1 MSIEEL
7 FLSVVILL
15 AGARILGEI
24 FRRLKQPAMIGEL
37 LAGIIL
43 GPTLFGV
50 VRSNDSLEMLSN
62 IAIFFVLLFIGLEMD
77 IRQIKRA
84 GKSATAISLVSL
96 TLPFLAGQQ

>member
-1 MSIEEL
+1 MSIEQL
-7 FLSVVILL
+7 FLSIVILL

-24 FRRLKQPAMIGEL
+24 FRRLKQPALIGEL

-62 IAIFFVLLFIGLEMD
+62 IAIFC
-77 IRQIKRA
+77 
-84 GKSATAISLVSL
+84 ATVYWA
-96 TLPFLAGQQ
+96 